1 VSDLTGDP
9 RRSAEIRREISS
21 PSFCFERRAKGR
33 EERTSWPIY
42 RRDGVGRGLGL
53 GIGKESDGVGSSRAG
68 VGLLP
73 EEGDDPDERA
83 PLISGWRNHAA

>member
-9 RRSAEIRREISS
+9 HRSAKIRQEISS
-21 PSFCFERRAKGR
+21 PPFLFERREKGR

-53 GIGKESDGVGSSRAG
+53 GLREESDGTGSSRARA
-68 VGLLP
+68 GLLP
-73 EEGDDPDERA
+73 EEGDDPDKCA
-83 PLISGWRNHAA
+83 PLISVWRNSAA